1 MRLFVTPFLRLAMVV
16 IGAALLAPAGLVL
29 AQEGDSAAS
38 GTTGTR
44 IGDRFVVTLEVETEP
59 GATVEVDPL
68 APTWQG
74 VELVSIQSTEVV
86 EQEGRVFHRLEL
98 VMAAFDPGDLQL
110 TPTVLI
116 TSDGLV
122 TRRELPSF
130 TLSVLTTLP
139 EGTEPVLIEPP
150 RPLPI
155 GGAQSPYLVPA
166 VVAGSAIGLLLAV
179 LLGYRLF
186 RYIASRPRRAAPPAA
201 EPESSW
207 EPGALPPVEGLL
219 SDPVGS
225 YRALSA
231 TVRESLTSR
240 YGFPARALTTRE
252 LVSRMQGEGVDRW
265 QARLVA
271 GLLENCDSVVYA
283 GYYPAPDRRR
293 ADHNMAVEILE
304 AMRG

>member
-1 MRLFVTPFLRLAMVV
+1 MKLSVRMTMLVAC
-16 IGAALLAPAGLVL
+16 AALLSSTTLAF
-29 AQEGDSAAS
+29 AQEGDSATS
-38 GTTGTR
+38 GTTSAR

-74 VELVSIQSTEVV
+74 VELVSIQSTEMV
-86 EQEGRVFHRLEL
+86 EQNGRVLHRLEL
-98 VMAAFDPGDLQL
+98 LMAAFDPGDLQL

-139 EGTEPVLIEPP
+139 GGTAPVLIEPP
-150 RPLPI
+150 LPLPI

-166 VVAGSAIGLLLAV
+166 IVAGTAIAV
-179 LLGYRLF
+179 LLAGLVGYRLF
-186 RYIASRPRRAAPPAA
+186 RYIASRPRRAGPPVA
-201 EPESSW
+201 EPEPAW

-219 SDPVGS
+219 SDPVAS